1 VASPLEMRGGSV
13 ITTVMGQDTSR
24 GHGSGGPN
32 LAWPRCPPKVELG
45 PTSPVQRQKSKETK
59 ARFWAPAHPSPFVS
73 ANLSFHP
80 TTLSSKFWGLVMQ
93 VPDLEPR
100 IHAILS
106 APGTDLSTISAKR
119 VRRLLL
125 EQEDIPQELIKDNKQ
140 AIDEIIANV
149 FARVSEEKGFQQ
161 DEEEGDAEGR
171 RTPSAESPA
180 ASKKRRRTSIVDHN
194 DRSSAKAAKSST
206 AGDEALAR
214 KLSEQINGRERSSRS
229 TASNASPIRGS
240 RGRARGKAR
249 GRGKGNKANGARS
262 ADTIDD
268 SGNEGSEGDESKKKK
283 GGGLS
288 KEYILRCVRRLAP
301 LSHHTS
307 HS

>member
-1 VASPLEMRGGSV
+1 
-13 ITTVMGQDTSR
+13 
-24 GHGSGGPN
+24 
-32 LAWPRCPPKVELG
+32 
-45 PTSPVQRQKSKETK
+45 
-59 ARFWAPAHPSPFVS
+59 
-73 ANLSFHP
+73 
-80 TTLSSKFWGLVMQ
+80 MQ

-125 EQEDIPQELIKDNKQ
+125 EQEDVPQDLIKDNKQ
-140 AIDEIIANV
+140 AIDKLISNI

-161 DEEEGDAEGR
+161 DEEEGDAEGG
-171 RTPSAESPA
+171 RTASAEPPVA
-180 ASKKRRRTSIVDHN
+180 PKKRSRTSIVDRD
-194 DRSSAKAAKSST
+194 DRPSAKSAKLST

-229 TASNASPIRGS
+229 AASGASPVRGS
-240 RGRARGKAR
+240 RGRGRGKAR
-249 GRGKGNKANGARS
+249 GRGRGNKANGAKS

-268 SGNEGSEGDESKKKK
+268 SGSEGDETKKKK

-288 KEYILRCVRRLAP
+288 KEYILRCVIRLAP
-301 LSHHTS
+301 LSYLQVIPDLIAR
-307 HS
+307 